1 MRPDLVLLGAHAAG
15 KSTAGESLA
24 RLAAV
29 PFDDEIGKRLAFDPA
44 WALGSEADERDADF
58 DREVFARE
66 IARDAMAR
74 GPRIVESWH
83 PANLA
88 YAEARNESLVAPL
101 FTQAR
106 RSAASRFAVAVFLR
120 ADDATRRQ
128 RATEAGDPAFFARVA
143 RRSLLWCDRLGIP
156 VVGTID
162 TSNTCPI
169 TVARSVLEL
178 WEARCAMFT

>member
-24 RLAAV
+24 RLARV

-44 WALGSEADERDADF
+44 WALGREADERAADF

-83 PANLA
+83 PGNLA
-88 YAEARNESLVAPL
+88 YAEVRNEALVAPL
-101 FTQAR
+101 FAQAR
-106 RSAASRFAVAVFLR
+106 RSGRGRCAVAVYLL
-120 ADDATRRQ
+120 ADDATRRR
-128 RATEAGDPAFFARVA
+128 RATEAGDPAFFGRVA
-143 RRSLLWCDRLGIP
+143 RRSLHWCGRLGIP

-162 TSNTCPI
+162 TSNACPI

-178 WEARCAMFT
+178 WEAQCAMFT